1 MAKPFTVAIAS
12 CAEYQRLLEASQ
24 KALDRWN
31 TTRVDVSQTRSISQE
46 HGNELLLFAGELC
59 SSIRRIVEPL
69 TALLELPTDIKN
81 ARIEL
86 TRRLPPLVGCSIPK
100 PFRHIDRIIDSK

>member
-46 HGNELLLFAGELC
+46 DGNELLLLQANYARAYAALWNHSRHC
-59 SSIRRIVEPL
+59 SSCRRISRM
-69 TALLELPTDIKN
+69 AGSN
-81 ARIEL
+81 
-86 TRRLPPLVGCSIPK
+86 
-100 PFRHIDRIIDSK
+100 